1 MSELD
6 YEMDRYCPAFQKTI
20 CSDLCFESIMALSR
34 SVKVESVPEL
44 KEIKQNILSLVN
56 AIHKHYYPY
65 IHRDLQL

>member
-6 YEMDRYCPAFQKTI
+6 YEADHYCLVFRKAI

-44 KEIKQNILSLVN
+44 KEIKDIEK
-56 AIHKHYYPY
+56 ARKICAECPY
-65 IHRDLQL
+65 SDMG

>member
-1 MSELD
+1 MPELD

-44 KEIKQNILSLVN
+44 KEIKDIEK
-56 AIHKHYYPY
+56 A
-65 IHRDLQL
+65 